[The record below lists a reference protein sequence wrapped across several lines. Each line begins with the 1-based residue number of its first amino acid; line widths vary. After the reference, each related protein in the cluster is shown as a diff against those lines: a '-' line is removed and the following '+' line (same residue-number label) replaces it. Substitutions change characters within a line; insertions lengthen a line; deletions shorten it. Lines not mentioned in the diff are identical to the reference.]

1 MSNVDLY
8 VQVDGEAENPEMAI
22 ADAAIEETSVP
33 FEEGQLV
40 EVKIEA
46 AWKDLDGK
54 YHARV
59 SLVRKLS
66 PEEGREIEPAEK
78 PVKVAH
84 DKITKPKN
92 DNDSAMQNEPHMKMA
107 EEDFEHDFDKAAE
120 EKREKEELS
129 LEIANSYERQKK
141 ADPNQ
146 PKPDAE
152 GEL

>member
-1 MSNVDLY
+1 MSNIDLY
-8 VQVDGEAENPEMAI
+8 VQVDGEAEDPETAI
-22 ADAAIEETSVP
+22 ADAAISETSVP

-66 PEEGREIEPAEK
+66 PEEK

-107 EEDFEHDFDKAAE
+107 EDDFEQDFDKAAE
-120 EKREKEELS
+120 EKHDKLS
-129 LEIANSYERQKK
+129 QEISNSYKRQKK

-146 PKPDAE
+146 PKPDGD